1 MTGHAAAAARVTAAA
16 PAAEAAGTLVTDA
29 PLAHLRWAPA
39 AGAHGRPVLLLHGIG
54 GGRQAWGDADQATG
68 AALAAA
74 GFTVLAVD
82 FPGYGL
88 SSRIEPF
95 DLAGLACKVV
105 ALVDSSGLGPAVLVG
120 HSMGG
125 MVAQEVAATAPQA
138 VAGLVLAST
147 SPAFGKPGGDWQT
160 EFLRSRCAPLDAG
173 LGMAGLATLLVPTM
187 VAPSTAAGSLA
198 AAIPAAIPAGIA
210 AAMAA
215 AMAMMAA
222 VPEATY
228 RSAVAA
234 LVSFDRRANLP
245 LITVPTLVITGEHD
259 RTAAPEVAR
268 RMAERIAGAQAVVVP
283 GAGHLLPIE
292 QPQAFHAAVLAFL
305 AAHPQDR

>member
-1 MTGHAAAAARVTAAA
+1 MTANAAC
-16 PAAEAAGTLVTDA
+16 GTLVTDA
-29 PLAHLRWAPA
+29 PLAHQRWAPA
-39 AGAHGRPVLLLHGIG
+39 AGAHGRPLLLLHGIG
-54 GGRQAWGDADQATG
+54 GGRQAWGQHGSASGQATG

-88 SSRIEPF
+88 SPRIAPF
-95 DLAGLACKVV
+95 DLPGLAATVV
-105 ALVDSSGLGPAVLVG
+105 ALVDSLGLGPAVLVG

-125 MVAQEVAATAPQA
+125 MVAQEVAASAPQV

-173 LGMAGLATLLVPTM
+173 LGMAGLAALLVPTM
-187 VAPSTAAGSLA
+187 VAPGTAAGL
-198 AAIPAAIPAGIA
+198 IA
-210 AAMAA
+210 AAMAT
-215 AMAMMAA
+215 MAA

-234 LVSFDRRANLP
+234 LVSFDRRAKLP
-245 LITVPTLVITGEHD
+245 LISVPTLVITGEHD
-259 RTAAPEVAR
+259 HTAAPEVAR
-268 RMAERIAGAQAVVVP
+268 RMAGRITGAQVVVVP

-292 QPQAFHAAVLAFL
+292 QPPAFHAAVLAFL
-305 AAHPQDR
+305 ATHLQDR